1 MDVSIVLMRDQN
13 LQDLVDL
20 KVDLNVE
27 YKYMGNEIVF
37 ELKKVV
43 RCALKY

>member
-1 MDVSIVLMRDQN
+1 MRDQN

-20 KVDLNVE
+20 KVDLAE
-27 YKYMGNEIVF
+27 FEYMGNELSIF
-37 ELKKVV
+37 EFKKVV